1 MQLIYSLNSQL
12 TCSHASLS
20 LNPQIF
26 FPRFIL
32 EDVKNAGIFFSS
44 QQINNKLLTN
54 VLTLYVWMLQS
65 DS

>member
-1 MQLIYSLNSQL
+1 MQLIFSLNSQL

-32 EDVKNAGIFFSS
+32 EDVKKMQAFSLVR
-44 QQINNKLLTN
+44 NKLIIH
-54 VLTLYVWMLQS
+54 YLQMF
-65 DS
+65 